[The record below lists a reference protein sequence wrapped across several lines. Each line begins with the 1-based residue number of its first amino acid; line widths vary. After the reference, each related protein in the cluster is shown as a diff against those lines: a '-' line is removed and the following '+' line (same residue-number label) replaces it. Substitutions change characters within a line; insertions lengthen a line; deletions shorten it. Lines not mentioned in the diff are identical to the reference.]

1 MFTPTITYNELEE
14 GMLLFYRGDS
24 LFSFFIRLWEVLRYW
39 KWRHFFIAFTHIA
52 QVTYNRELDILQR
65 YDSMEG
71 LKTGF
76 RECIW
81 KAYVFRFIEPLTA
94 RELMLWRQYLLAR
107 KGSSYDLQWAISTIG
122 QEREDIFG
130 DFCSELTTNALFVA
144 GRITND
150 SHKTPYGVYTSLRKK
165 LVFIWVIL

>member
-1 MFTPTITYNELEE
+1 MFTPTITSDQLREWDF
-14 GMLLFYRGDS
+14 LFYRGS
-24 LFSFFIRLWEVLRYW
+24 SIFSFFIRIGEVLRYW

-52 QVTYNRELDILQR
+52 QVVYNRDLDILQR
-65 YDSMEG
+65 YDSMEW

-81 KAYVFRFIEPLTA
+81 QAYVFRFIEPLTA

-107 KGSSYDLQWAISTIG
+107 KGSSYDLRWAISTIG
-122 QEREDIFG
+122 KESENIFG
-130 DFCSELTTNALFVA
+130 DYCSELTTNALFVA

-165 LVFIWVIL
+165 LVFLWVIL